1 MRVRNAPSSSVN
13 RVVNVIAAPLDAVRA
28 QDAALA
34 IHEPGFH
41 LSGALTDALPPTAP
55 KRHRWLAGD
64 SLLPASKS
72 TRHSR
77 SAGYARGSAQNQ
89 EPAQKQAPRACNQ
102 IGREH

>member
-13 RVVNVIAAPLDAVRA
+13 RVVNVIAAPLEAVRA

-55 KRHRWLAGD
+55 KRHRWWAGD

-72 TRHSR
+72 THHSR

-89 EPAQKQAPRACNQ
+89 EPAQQQADRKSTRLNSS
-102 IGREH
+102 H